1 MATVVQLLNFRL
13 LPAIAA
19 FLLVGCQL
27 RPNILSAHSQRIG
40 DVEVVE
46 LSLRSVDAKRIKSR
60 ELYFS
65 VVVASCLGKS
75 EEYPMTPYVDGQRA
89 SEFKFATAAA
99 SVKLVGRIPAR
110 IFDEYRPAC
119 AHLRGGG
126 YFTGTLKSAPVAIT
140 RVGA

>member
-19 FLLVGCQL
+19 FLLIGCQL
-27 RPNILSAHSQRIG
+27 RPNILSAHSQRLG

-65 VVVASCLGKS
+65 VVVASCQGKP
-75 EEYPMTPYVDGQRA
+75 EGYPMTPYIDGQRA
-89 SEFKFATAAA
+89 SEFKFATANA

-110 IFDEYRPAC
+110 IFDEYRPPC

-126 YFTGTLKSAPVAIT
+126 YFTGTLESAPVPIT

>member
-13 LPAIAA
+13 LPAITAL
-19 FLLVGCQL
+19 LLVGCQL
-27 RPNILSAHSQRIG
+27 RPNILSAHSQRLG
-40 DVEVVE
+40 DGEIVE

-65 VVVASCLGKS
+65 IVVASCQGKS
-75 EEYPMTPYVDGQRA
+75 EEYPMTPYIDGQRA
-89 SEFKFATAAA
+89 SEFKFATAGA
-99 SVKLVGRIPAR
+99 SVKIVGRIPAG
-110 IFDEYRPAC
+110 IFDEYRPPC

-126 YFTGTLKSAPVAIT
+126 YFTGTLESAPVQIT